1 MKTLKLKKL
10 YAGCYVTKIN
20 GAEVELY
27 KCTEGGGKVWMIVHG
42 EFHNENYWTDSFD
55 TKAEAVE
62 YLQRFIDQTKAV

>member
-10 YAGCYVTKIN
+10 YAGCYTTKIN
-20 GAEVELY
+20 GVEVEIY
-27 KCTEGGGKVWMIVHG
+27 KEENGKYWNIVHG

-62 YLQRFIDQTKAV
+62 YLKRFINQNQAG